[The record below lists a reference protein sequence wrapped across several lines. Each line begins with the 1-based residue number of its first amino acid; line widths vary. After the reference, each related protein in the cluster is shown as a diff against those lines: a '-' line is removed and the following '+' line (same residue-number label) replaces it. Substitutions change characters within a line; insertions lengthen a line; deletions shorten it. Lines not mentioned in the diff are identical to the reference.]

1 MSRATL
7 ASVTVFL
14 SERVLIVGDDQQTT
28 SFLASSSA
36 RWQSRN
42 TDRHH
47 HLRKARHCSQD
58 LALATRGGMRAGF
71 DGRRRRTHHHRPAP
85 DPSSGA
91 RRRLLSRI
99 RTRSDQKTLT
109 EARVARLT
117 AVTTIPFSL
126 NDSLPSARASARQ
139 CAQVDCRAAPATPSE
154 SSNELLN

>member
-58 LALATRGGMRAGF
+58 LALATRDGLRAGF
-71 DGRRRRTHHHRPAP
+71 DDRRTRTHHPEPALAPDQALAARMRRRRFAT
-85 DPSSGA
+85 SSGSRPSQGSGTGRCRLRVSRPTAERVDTAA
-91 RRRLLSRI
+91 RRLVARSRVVYVG
-99 RTRSDQKTLT
+99 DPA
-109 EARVARLT
+109 EARKNYKR
-117 AVTTIPFSL
+117 P
-126 NDSLPSARASARQ
+126 P
-139 CAQVDCRAAPATPSE
+139 
-154 SSNELLN
+154 

>member
-42 TDRHH
+42 TDRHD